1 MARNKIDYGID
12 LGTTNSAISRI
23 EQGEP
28 TILKTDTRKDTM
40 PSCIFFNKKKA
51 IQVGDSAYSALKRD
65 KLKALKS
72 PEKAISNAFIE
83 FKRTMGTDKTY
94 FSQIMDHQYNS
105 EELSSEVLKTMR
117 SFVSDESVNSVVVT
131 VPAKF
136 TSNQKD
142 ATLRAAELAG
152 FSQCELLQEPIAA
165 AMAYGT
171 TSSIKDGHI
180 LVFDFGGGTFD
191 AALVEVHEGIM
202 KVIDT
207 EGDNYLGGKNLDLA
221 IVDKIIFPYLQ
232 EEYELDDLLSYEQN
246 KIALQAGMKFYAEE
260 TKIQMSFNDTHNIL
274 SDLGDIPCEDDDGE
288 ELELDIT
295 VTQQMMEDAVGP
307 VFQKSIDTCK
317 ELLGRMNIPATS
329 LKSLLLVGGP
339 TYSPILRRMV
349 EEQLIKP
356 DLSVDPM
363 TVVSKGAALFAATVD
378 ISEDVQEEQR
388 DRAKIQLQLS
398 YESTTVEEEEFV
410 AVKIL
415 EEKTDGDVPEKVFV
429 EFTNSDK
436 SWSTGKTLVEKS
448 GEVIDVILKQD
459 TSNLFSVTVSDEKGN
474 LLDCEPESFTIFQGS
489 KIGSATLPYHYGVE
503 IKSRESG
510 KIIFEPIK
518 GLEKNQPTPAVGTKN
533 GLKTQ
538 KAIRPGLK
546 EDSLK
551 IALYQ
556 GEHGAKG
563 TRAIHNEHVY
573 DVLITGEHLPKLLP
587 EGSDVELTVKID
599 KSERMT
605 VSAYFPTLDFTH
617 EIEVPKDTTQKEIPE
632 EYLAT
637 EINKSIQSHQLIC
650 EEGVYQ
656 DKAEL
661 DSLESELSSI
671 KEEFDLGKT
680 DYDRKMG
687 ILHRLRSAIKKIET
701 IQGDSEWPKVE
712 EELKSVF
719 YQLEETNDEFEN
731 ERAKTLINQ
740 FKAQIPEV
748 IKHKDVI
755 VAQELI
761 DNMRQLNF
769 SIADE
774 GLGAQMEIAL
784 LYNLNEEFDMLQWSD
799 RYSARS
805 LLDRG
810 LQIAADAP
818 SKERLR
824 PIVSEL
830 YSMLPQADKAMLS
843 EGDGTE
849 LIG

>member
-1 MARNKIDYGID
+1 
-12 LGTTNSAISRI
+12 
-23 EQGEP
+23 
-28 TILKTDTRKDTM
+28 
-40 PSCIFFNKKKA
+40 
-51 IQVGDSAYSALKRD
+51 
-65 KLKALKS
+65 
-72 PEKAISNAFIE
+72 
-83 FKRTMGTDKTY
+83 
-94 FSQIMDHQYNS
+94 
-105 EELSSEVLKTMR
+105 
-117 SFVSDESVNSVVVT
+117 
-131 VPAKF
+131 
-136 TSNQKD
+136 
-142 ATLRAAELAG
+142 
-152 FSQCELLQEPIAA
+152 
-165 AMAYGT
+165 
-171 TSSIKDGHI
+171 
-180 LVFDFGGGTFD
+180 
-191 AALVEVHEGIM
+191 
-202 KVIDT
+202 
-207 EGDNYLGGKNLDLA
+207 
-221 IVDKIIFPYLQ
+221 
-232 EEYELDDLLSYEQN
+232 
-246 KIALQAGMKFYAEE
+246 
-260 TKIQMSFNDTHNIL
+260 
-274 SDLGDIPCEDDDGE
+274 
-288 ELELDIT
+288 
-295 VTQQMMEDAVGP
+295 
-307 VFQKSIDTCK
+307 
-317 ELLGRMNIPATS
+317 
-329 LKSLLLVGGP
+329 
-339 TYSPILRRMV
+339 
-349 EEQLIKP
+349 
-356 DLSVDPM
+356 M

-538 KAIRPGLK
+538 KSIRPGLK

>member
-23 EQGEP
+23 EHGEP
-28 TILKTDTRKDTM
+28 TILKTDTLKDTM

-51 IQVGDSAYSALKRD
+51 IQLGDSSYSALKRD
-65 KLKALKS
+65 KLKALKN
-72 PEKAISNAFIE
+72 PGKANSNAFIE
-83 FKRTMGTDKTY
+83 FKRTMGTDKQYT
-94 FSQIMDHQYNS
+94 SPVMELKYNS
-105 EELSSEVLKTMR
+105 EELSAEVLKALK
-117 SFVSDESVNSVVVT
+117 SYVSDESVNSVVVT

-165 AMAYGT
+165 AMAYGA

-207 EGDNYLGGKNLDLA
+207 EGDNYLGGKNLDIA

-232 EEYELDDLLSYEQN
+232 EEYVLEEYLSKDIN
-246 KIALQAGMKFYAEE
+246 KKALQDAMKFYAEE
-260 TKIQMSFNDTHNIL
+260 TKIQMSFNETHNIL
-274 SDLGDIPCEDDDGE
+274 SDLGDIPLEDDDGE
-288 ELELDIT
+288 EVELDIT
-295 VTQQMMEDAVGP
+295 VTQDMMKEALEL

-317 ELLGRMNIPATS
+317 DLLNRNKISATS

-339 TYSPILRRMV
+339 TYSPILRAMV

-388 DRAKIQLQLS
+388 DRTKIQLQLS

-415 EEKTDGDVPEKVFV
+415 EEKTDGTIPERVFV
-429 EFTNSDK
+429 EFTNGDK

-459 TSNLFSVTVSDEKGN
+459 TSNLFSVTVCDEKGN

-489 KIGSATLPYHYGVE
+489 KIGSATLPYYYGVE

-518 GLEKNQPTPAVGTKN
+518 GAEKNQPTPAVGTIN

-556 GEHGAKG
+556 GSHGAKG

-656 DKAEL
+656 NKAEL

-687 ILHRLRSAIKKIET
+687 ILNRLRSAIKKIET

-748 IKHKDVI
+748 IKYKDVI

-818 SKERLR
+818 SKDRLR